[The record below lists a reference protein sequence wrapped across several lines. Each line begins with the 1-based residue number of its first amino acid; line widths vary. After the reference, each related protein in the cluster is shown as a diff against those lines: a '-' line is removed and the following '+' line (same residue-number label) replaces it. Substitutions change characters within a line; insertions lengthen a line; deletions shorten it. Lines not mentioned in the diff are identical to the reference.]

1 MSITVLTFKKD
12 ISSYY
17 ATCFSSFI
25 FFHLPVALYFLWLWP
40 LRTLPLLAPA
50 HSLVSFSPPVRGEVV
65 YDSFRSCD
73 WSLARCH
80 RSSYCSTF
88 SVSSASCL
96 LASVLSF
103 TSIFFFYDFS
113 FLPSPTPSQLLFIP
127 LSLSVFLSF
136 FWLMRSVADVN
147 LNQVLRSHKSCKA
160 RINSHVTARICFY
173 CAFLSK
179 VCTALW
185 KLPTFLESN
194 IGIVESLSL

>member
-1 MSITVLTFKKD
+1 M
-12 ISSYY
+12 
-17 ATCFSSFI
+17 
-25 FFHLPVALYFLWLWP
+25 LPVFLHLSSSTFQSPCTFSDSDPSALSPSWLPPTRSSHSPPRPRGSGVWLLQELWLISGQVP
-40 LRTLPLLAPA
+40 QVLLLLHLLR
-50 HSLVSFSPPVRGEVV
+50 LVSQ
-65 YDSFRSCD
+65 
-73 WSLARCH
+73 
-80 RSSYCSTF
+80 
-88 SVSSASCL
+88 
-96 LASVLSF
+96 LSF
-103 TSIFFFYDFS
+103 SFSALLTSIFFFYDFS